1 VRTSNPDIYR
11 GNYRR
16 ALKLVIATIGGDMS
30 HFADVIIT
38 NVKVFTAD
46 ESNPHAEAVAV
57 RGDRIVS
64 VGSKAEVE
72 EWRGRGTRVLD
83 GQGNTLL
90 PGFIDSHF
98 HLLWGSIE
106 LADAQ
111 LQGVR
116 TSNDLRGVLQAFA
129 ADNKTS
135 PWVVGNGIKYG
146 IISTRQELDI
156 ILPDRPVF
164 IEAYDGHTGWA
175 NTRALEMTGVLQ
187 PGKEIGPNGIIVRDA
202 AGLAIGE
209 LREGDAMNAVL
220 DFVPKPGEAR
230 KRELLKLAM
239 KQIAAAGVTSVHNM
253 NGDREEMLTYAAM
266 EDAGEMTLRVY
277 VPYLVKPGTTE
288 DMLDEAAAMAGIQG
302 EYARGGAAKFFMDGV
317 WESYTA
323 LNLDPYADDPDATGT
338 GIWSLESFTQ
348 MAAACDKRG
357 LQIFV
362 HACGDGA
369 VRRTLDGYEAV
380 QMLNGERDSRHRVE
394 HIEVIH
400 PDDMPRFKQ
409 LGVIASMQ
417 PVHSPMTGQ
426 DADVWLARTGPQRW
440 PLSFAWRDL
449 KNAGATLA
457 LGSDWSVASYNPML
471 GIFSALNRQ
480 KWEPQNPD
488 QRLTLEEALIGYTRD
503 AAYAEFQEH
512 QKGQLKEGYLAD
524 MVLLSEDIFK
534 TRPEE
539 LNNVKPLF
547 TIVAGKLV
555 YEAG

>member
-46 ESNPHAEAVAV
+46 GSNPHAEAVAV
-57 RGDRIVS
+57 RGDRIVY

-457 LGSDWSVASYNPML
+457 FGSDWSVASYNPML